1 MAKKQTQDYTDRFK
15 QFANKVKTEPIKTPT
30 QKVVPIITK
39 DNKEAETP
47 FNVYIKAANLKALKL
62 GALQQDTNVKTLI
75 NQAIE
80 VLLASSKAT
89 PPDTQETKG
98 KKEPEK
104 PFHVLIN
111 AKNLKALKLKALQ
124 EETSVKDLINRAIE
138 GIL

>member
-15 QFANKVKTEPIKTPT
+15 QFANKVKSEPIKTPT

-39 DNKEAETP
+39 DKKEAETP

-80 VLLASSKAT
+80 MLLASGKT
-89 PPDTQETKG
+89 TPDTQEPKG

-111 AKNLKALKLKALQ
+111 AKNLKALKVKAIQ
-124 EETSVKDLINRAIE
+124 EETTVKDLINRAIE
-138 GIL
+138 GAL